1 MGCWTLHKALD
12 ADEGVTTY
20 SPCSLCPRWL
30 ILLNS
35 VSMHKKTAHGLATR
49 GRWDFSGNLTWFLRG
64 RPGRLRGVPR
74 GRGTVSSSHS

>member
-49 GRWDFSGNLTWFLRG
+49 GRWDFWETLLGIFEGGLGGCKACHGDAER
-64 RPGRLRGVPR
+64 
-74 GRGTVSSSHS
+74 